1 MFERYTEKGRR
12 VIFFARYEASEFG
25 SPCIETEH
33 LLRVMIK
40 RSRVAFFRSPGAVEM
55 IRTKIEGH
63 TLRREKTSTSV
74 DLPISNQCKRVLAYA
89 ADEAE
94 RLGHNHTDTEH
105 LFLGLLRE
113 EKCFAAEI
121 LHDLGLRISA
131 VRDQLAH
138 PDDTPLR
145 DVANTAPALSLVAI
159 TSTPAGADIEVDD
172 VFLGHTPAELP
183 LDIGERMVT
192 ITKKDYQPWQR
203 KLTVLSGG
211 KQMLS
216 ADLERLS
223 E

>member
-138 PDDTPLR
+138 PDDTPR
-145 DVANTAPALSLVAI
+145 
-159 TSTPAGADIEVDD
+159 G
-172 VFLGHTPAELP
+172 
-183 LDIGERMVT
+183 M
-192 ITKKDYQPWQR
+192 
-203 KLTVLSGG
+203 
-211 KQMLS
+211 
-216 ADLERLS
+216 
-223 E
+223 